1 MRDSGK
7 AHEVNDSKCDTL
19 SSESYRTV
27 YQYFYLVC
35 TCMWEAGVYK
45 VSVIWKIVLSSKA
58 NVL

>member
-45 VSVIWKIVLSSKA
+45 VSV
-58 NVL
+58 